1 MGVAG
6 LTGKV
11 PSWWLCLVGFPR
23 ILLGAVCLNRLPGK
37 SCPKEIQNKDCKNR
51 AKAVRHSDYRGIVS
65 IHQRQGF
72 PRLLLRL
79 RLWWKERRPR
89 SSAFV
94 PTCG

>member
-11 PSWWLCLVGFPR
+11 PYWWLCLAGFP
-23 ILLGAVCLNRLPGK
+23 LALGAVCLSRLPGK
-37 SCPKEIQNKDCKNR
+37 PCSEEIQSKDCKNR

-65 IHQRQGF
+65 VHQRQGF
-72 PRLLLRL
+72 PCLLLRL
-79 RLWWKERRPR
+79 RLWWKERSPR